1 MTVQE
6 IEESVRTILVEEFK
20 VEPDAIERDR
30 TFKKMGLDSLD
41 LVSLAMSLED
51 RLGVE
56 IPDDELVGI
65 ETYGQAL
72 DLLERKVG
80 AAA

>member
-1 MTVQE
+1 MTGEQIQDE
-6 IEESVRTILVEEFK
+6 VRAMLVEEFK
-20 VEPDAIERDR
+20 VDPEAIKPEA

-56 IPDDELVGI
+56 IPDSELVGI
-65 ETYGQAL
+65 ENLGQAVE
-72 DLLERKVG
+72 LLQRKVG

>member
-20 VEPDAIERDR
+20 VEPDAIEREK

-65 ETYGQAL
+65 ETLEQAL
-72 DLLERKVG
+72 ELLERKVG
-80 AAA
+80 APA

>member
-6 IEESVRTILVEEFK
+6 IEKSVRTILVEEFK

-51 RLGVE
+51 RLSVE

-72 DLLERKVG
+72 DLLERKAG